1 MAMDPTQVNLAD
13 AKAQLSELTER
24 AAAGEEV
31 IITKR
36 GRAIA
41 RLSSAQ
47 RPRQA
52 IDRDALKRLTDSQP
66 KQEESTASFIQR
78 VRKETRY

>member
-1 MAMDPTQVNLAD
+1 MKPTQVNLAE

-41 RLSSAQ
+41 RLSSAE

-52 IDRDALKRLTDSQP
+52 IDRDALKRLTNSQA
-66 KQEESTASFIQR
+66 KQKESTANFIRR
-78 VRKETRY
+78 VRQETRY

>member
-1 MAMDPTQVNLAD
+1 MNPTLVNLAE

-41 RLSSAQ
+41 RLSAAE

-52 IDRDALKRLTDSQP
+52 IDLDALKRLTDSQP
-66 KQEESTASFIQR
+66 KQKESTERFIRR